1 MQGHEIATTR
11 KGGKGESLSRFSV
24 CKGREE
30 VMDEV
35 LKKIVDVVE
44 LKHDKDAMRDGYGY
58 LVEHYDREAL
68 ARIRADC
75 IKCVKDGRG
84 ADYFELYKLGL
95 LIGAP
100 KEFDS
105 YMLYLEIDRKPE
117 KRFYMPRRRVLKR
130 FVDSLQDLADGKI
143 NELFVSQPPRTG
155 KTTLA
160 LMFTTWLM
168 GRDTEHP
175 NLYCSYSDI
184 ITKAFYNGV
193 LELIT
198 DPDTYNYQQ
207 IFPDSPIVR
216 TNAQDE
222 TIDLTRKKRYPT
234 FTARSLY
241 GTLNGAVDVENG
253 VIISD
258 DLIGGI
264 EEAMNKDRLIN
275 AWAKVDNNL
284 LPRGKGGTKY
294 LWIGTRWSVIDPAG
308 IRQDLLLNDEQFRDY
323 KWRAINIPALND
335 LDESNFDYKYGVG
348 FDTKYYKQRRA
359 SFERNNDIASWQ
371 AQYMGLPIERT
382 GALFSPDDLMF
393 YNGELPD
400 TDPDRVFM
408 AVDPAWG
415 GGDFVA
421 APICYQYGKTLYVA
435 DVVYDNGDKERT
447 QPKLARKAL
456 EHNVN
461 AIFVEATRTTE
472 EYAEDVE
479 EMLKKQGKRVN
490 MQTSTK
496 KMKGEKAKL
505 DSILA
510 AAPDIRNNMVFLA
523 SGHRSKEYE
532 MFMQNVFSFK
542 IVGKNKN
549 DDAPDS
555 LQMAIAFA
563 VPPEINTVTLVRRFF

>member
-1 MQGHEIATTR
+1 
-11 KGGKGESLSRFSV
+11 
-24 CKGREE
+24 
-30 VMDEV
+30 MDKV
-35 LKKIVDVVE
+35 IRKIVDIVE
-44 LKHDKDAMRDGYGY
+44 KTHDRDAIRDGYGY

-68 ARIRADC
+68 ERIRKDCVKC
-75 IKCVKDGRG
+75 IKIGRG
-84 ADYFELYKLGL
+84 SDYFELYKLGL

-100 KEFDS
+100 HEFDS

-143 NELFVSQPPRTG
+143 KELFVSQPPRTG

-160 LMFTTWLM
+160 LMFMTWLM

-193 LELIT
+193 LELMT

-207 IFPDSPIVR
+207 IFPESPIVR

-222 TIDLTRKKRYPT
+222 TIDLGRKKRYPT

-241 GTLNGAVDVENG
+241 GTLNGAVDVEDG
-253 VIISD
+253 IIVSD
-258 DLIGGI
+258 DLIGSI

-284 LPRGKGGTKY
+284 LPRGKGGTRY

-308 IRQDLLLNDEQFRDY
+308 IRQDLLTNDEQFRNY

-335 LDESNFDYKYGVG
+335 LDESNFEYKYGVG
-348 FDTKYYKQRRA
+348 FDTTYYKQRRA
-359 SFERNNDIASWQ
+359 SFERNNDIASWN
-371 AQYMGLPIERT
+371 AQYLGMPIERT
-382 GALFSPDDLMF
+382 GVVFSPDDLMY
-393 YNGELPD
+393 YNGELPE
-400 TDPDRVFM
+400 TEPDRVFM

-415 GGDFVA
+415 GGDYVSS
-421 APICYQYGKTLYVA
+421 PICYQYGKMLYIA

-447 QPKLARKAL
+447 QPKLARKAI
-456 EHNVN
+456 EHNVTGMY
-461 AIFVEATRTTE
+461 VEASKTTQA
-472 EYAEDVE
+472 YAEGIDAI
-479 EMLKKQGKRVN
+479 LKKQGKRIN
-490 MQTSTK
+490 IQTS
-496 KMKGEKAKL
+496 MKNAIGKNKN
-505 DSILA
+505 DRILA
-510 AAPDIRNNMVFLA
+510 ASPDIRNNMVFLA
-523 SGHRSKEYE
+523 SGKRPKEYE
-532 MFMQNVFSFK
+532 QFMQNVFSFK
-542 IVGKNKN
+542 MIGKNKN

-555 LQMAIAFA
+555 LQMAITYAI
-563 VPPEINTVTLVRRFF
+563 PPETNKVTIARRFF